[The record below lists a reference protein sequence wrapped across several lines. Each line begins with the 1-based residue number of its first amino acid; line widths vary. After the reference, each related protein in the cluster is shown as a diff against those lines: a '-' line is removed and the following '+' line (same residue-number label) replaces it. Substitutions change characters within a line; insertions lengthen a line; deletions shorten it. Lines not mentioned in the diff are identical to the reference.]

1 MIKISN
7 TTKQIIFMMFALSL
21 IFFGIGSFFVENI
34 LAFFL
39 GFLLGTGFSI
49 LKLILLEK
57 TIARAMEMPQEK
69 AVNYT
74 RLHYTLRYIL
84 TGAVLLVAVFRKE
97 QIDLIA
103 VIIGLIILRP
113 AIYLVALKEKRIKD
127 NN

>member
-1 MIKISN
+1 MTKISN
-7 TTKQIIFMMFALSL
+7 TTKQIIFMMLALSL
-21 IFFGIGSFFVENI
+21 IFFGIGSLFTENI

-57 TIARAMEMPQEK
+57 TIDKAMEMPQEK
-69 AVNYT
+69 AVSYT

-84 TGAVLLVAVFRKE
+84 TGAVLLIASLRE
-97 QIDLIA
+97 DISLIA

-113 AIYLVALKEKRIKD
+113 AIYLVALKEKRIK
-127 NN
+127 NNN

>member
-1 MIKISN
+1 MTKISS

-21 IFFGIGSFFVENI
+21 IFFGIGSLFTENI
-34 LAFFL
+34 WAFFM

-57 TIARAMEMPQEK
+57 TLAKAMEMPQEK
-69 AVNYT
+69 AIGYT
-74 RLHYTLRYIL
+74 RFHYSLRYIL
-84 TGAVLLVAVFRKE
+84 TGAVLLIAAFRKE

-113 AIYLVALKEKRIKD
+113 AIYLVAFKEKRIK
-127 NN
+127 NNN